1 MSKFGLLGGRLGHS
15 FSVDIHNEFYKL
27 IGEKSTYELIE
38 IPDSNDVGD
47 FIKSLSEKGYSG
59 INVTIP
65 YKTLVMDYLDN
76 ISDEARKIGAVNTIM
91 VENGKLM
98 GFNTD
103 YFGFGEM
110 LSKNDIDVKSQNVY
124 VLGTGGAS
132 KAVSALCEDRGA
144 KVTFVS
150 RNPSDN
156 AISYDELKKANGGIL
171 VNCTP
176 VGMYPDID
184 SSPVDS
190 VDGFDA
196 VVDIVYNPVKTKLM
210 KIADS
215 CGIKGVNGL
224 YMLVAQAVCA
234 ENIWHNLDSESNIS
248 DKIFHKLYDA
258 E

>member
-15 FSVDIHNEFYKL
+15 FSVDIHNEYYKL

-47 FIKSLSEKGYSG
+47 FIKSLSQKGFSG

-65 YKTLVMDYLDN
+65 YKTLVMDYLHH
-76 ISDEARKIGAVNTIM
+76 ISDEAKKIGAVNTIM
-91 VENGKLM
+91 VENEKLI

-103 YFGFGEM
+103 YFGFSET
-110 LSKNDIDVKSQNVY
+110 LCKNDIHVNGQNVY

-132 KAVSALCEDRGA
+132 KAISALCEDRGA
-144 KVTFVS
+144 KVIFVS
-150 RNPSDN
+150 RTPSYN

-184 SSPVDS
+184 STPVNS
-190 VDGFDA
+190 VDNFDA
-196 VVDIVYNPVKTKLM
+196 VVDIVYNPTKTKLL
-210 KIADS
+210 KIAES
-215 CGIKGVNGL
+215 CGVKGVNGL

-234 ENIWHNLDSESNIS
+234 ENIWHKFNSEANIS
-248 DKIFHKLYDA
+248 DKIFHKLYGA